1 VTDYVKRKEH
11 LLGVISKINDCTR
24 CPLSTTRNN
33 VVPGEGSIQSPIMF
47 VGEGPGA
54 DEDASGRPFVGKAGQ
69 LLTKILE
76 SVKIDR
82 QDVYITNIVKCRPPN
97 NRVPTTDEKN
107 ACSPYLLSQIA
118 IVSPKVIVALGAT
131 ALSFFVS
138 DEKIRMTEARGKLFD
153 WLGGIKIFVMF
164 HPSYL
169 LRYPSRDPGS
179 PKSLTWEDIQNI
191 RKMYDRLIE
200 GREIELQ
207 GGG

>member
-1 VTDYVKRKEH
+1 MTDYVKRKEH

-97 NRVPTTDEKN
+97 NRVPTTD
-107 ACSPYLLSQIA
+107 
-118 IVSPKVIVALGAT
+118 T
-131 ALSFFVS
+131 
-138 DEKIRMTEARGKLFD
+138 
-153 WLGGIKIFVMF
+153 
-164 HPSYL
+164 
-169 LRYPSRDPGS
+169 
-179 PKSLTWEDIQNI
+179 
-191 RKMYDRLIE
+191 RL
-200 GREIELQ
+200 
-207 GGG
+207 

>member
-1 VTDYVKRKEH
+1 
-11 LLGVISKINDCTR
+11 
-24 CPLSTTRNN
+24 
-33 VVPGEGSIQSPIMF
+33 MF

-97 NRVPTTDEKN
+97 NRVPTTEEKS
-107 ACSPYLLSQIA
+107 ACAPYLLSQIA
-118 IVSPKVIVALGAT
+118 IVRPKVIVALGPT
-131 ALSFFVS
+131 ALSFFVN
-138 DEKIRMTEARGKLFD
+138 DEKIRMTQARGKLYD

-179 PKSLTWEDIQNI
+179 PKSLTWEDIQKI

-200 GREIELQ
+200 GREIES
-207 GGG
+207 